1 MFFDISVLK
10 KSKIVAAGVISSPP
24 GTALGGSRN
33 ARLLVVFEICNFLFA
48 FEKVRNIKILDGGG
62 IQPPARRALG
72 RSGNASLLVF
82 FNI

>member
-1 MFFDISVLK
+1 MFFYICVLK
-10 KSKIVAAGVISSPP
+10 KSKIVAADVIWSPL
-24 GTALGGSRN
+24 GTALDGARN
-33 ARLLVVFEICNFLFA
+33 ARLLVVSEICHFPFA

>member
-1 MFFDISVLK
+1 MFFDICVLK
-10 KSKIVAAGVISSPP
+10 QSKIVAARVIWSPP
-24 GTALGGSRN
+24 GTALGGARN
-33 ARLLVVFEICNFLFA
+33 ARLLVVFEICHFPFA